1 MRKFSVL
8 AALALLAGVP
18 ADISIAGT
26 KSPKLA
32 KCNGKHRRPANLF
45 GTILPSVDPQT
56 GIVTTIKR
64 GGVDVFET
72 GPADAGASSRPDK
85 PANPATIVP
94 PISAREPSKNYG
106 SC

>member
-1 MRKFSVL
+1 MRKLLFL
-8 AALALLAGVP
+8 TALALLAGVP
-18 ADISIAGT
+18 ADRGMAGT

-56 GIVTTIKR
+56 GIVTSKPR

-72 GPADAGASSRPDK
+72 NPTDGKDAPIPAK
-85 PANPATIVP
+85 PATIVP
-94 PISAREPSKNYG
+94 PISALDPSKIYG